1 MLNIHEKIREKL
13 DVFCASKKIPHLLFT
28 GAPGTGKRTM
38 LFEFMHKIYNNDKT
52 NMKSNIMFV
61 NCAHGKGIKFIR
73 EDIKFFA
80 KTNIQLSRGVLFKS
94 VVLLNADFLTID
106 AQSALRRC
114 IEQFSLNTRFFL
126 IVENKQKLL
135 NPILSR
141 FCEIYFPEYIRPDNG
156 EIMNL
161 HQYHIQLKQPF
172 CNLKE
177 IQETKLVEIMK
188 PFLSSYQNMK
198 SSEMTELVNQLYND
212 GFSGLNLHDWIQNYS
227 GISNSEKST
236 ISMIF
241 HKIRPEY
248 RCEKLLMLYILDK
261 IRIYLCECK
270 SDGEKK
276 DMIDEMNSV
285 GFI

>member
-1 MLNIHEKIREKL
+1 MLNIHGKIREKL
-13 DVFCASKKIPHLLFT
+13 DAFCASKKIPHLLFT

-38 LFEFMHKIYNNDKT
+38 LFDFLHKIYNNDKA

-80 KTNIQLSRGVLFKS
+80 KMNIQLNRGVLFKS

-114 IEQFSLNTRFFL
+114 IEQFSMNTRFFL

-141 FCEIYFPEYIRPDNG
+141 FCEIYFPEYIQPENG

-161 HQYHIQLKQPF
+161 HQYHIQQKNNAHYLNHIKDVH
-172 CNLKE
+172 
-177 IQETKLVEIMK
+177 ETKLVERMK
-188 PFLSSYQNMK
+188 AFLISYSQIKPN
-198 SSEMTELVNQLYND
+198 EMTELVNELYNE
-212 GFSGLNLHDWIQNYS
+212 GYSGLDLHKWIQKYS
-227 GISNSEKST
+227 GLSESYTTT

-241 HKIRPEY
+241 HKIRSEY

-261 IRIYLCECK
+261 IRIYLCEK
-270 SDGEKK
+270 R
-276 DMIDEMNSV
+276 DMIKEINSV